1 MNILTIVNQK
11 SPLLNIC
18 QIQKRVTPI
27 VGSDCLTRGHFQVVQ
42 TKTLL
47 TTPSANSV
55 IPPPPPPNKKT
66 KCESPSSESPNILD
80 NTQITPDD
88 GDDLIPL
95 MSHGPNVFYGFSD
108 ALFDFFRYAE
118 NDGPYWLKSMVMDQY
133 KTRGDQDDDD
143 PELLP
148 YYAGITCDPENLQ
161 TPEAKLLRTHF
172 DGFSNT
178 WWYEVTL
185 KRQEPEGMRLR
196 VMLESSRYDPE
207 GSIRR

>member
-1 MNILTIVNQK
+1 MDPTYFTASLTLCSI
-11 SPLLNIC
+11 
-18 QIQKRVTPI
+18 
-27 VGSDCLTRGHFQVVQ
+27 
-42 TKTLL
+42 
-47 TTPSANSV
+47 
-55 IPPPPPPNKKT
+55 
-66 KCESPSSESPNILD
+66 
-80 NTQITPDD
+80 
-88 GDDLIPL
+88 
-95 MSHGPNVFYGFSD
+95 
-108 ALFDFFRYAE
+108 FFRYAE

-196 VMLESSRYDPE
+196 VMLESSRYDQE
-207 GSIRR
+207 GYIYGGKDLGEWWISDIQAAEGESQKVIKTVHARMF